1 MERVLAAV
9 DAGVAALSIMTA
21 PDMPKEVFIEDVIER
36 VVMMTKQQ
44 LQNTIFPEF
53 DPVYKV
59 NPRNKG
65 TCDRYDISLLHENS
79 RTVKYFV
86 GP

>member
-1 MERVLAAV
+1 MDRVLAAV
-9 DAGVAALSIMTA
+9 DAGLAALSIMTA
-21 PDMPKEVFIEDVIER
+21 PDMPKEVFLEDVIER

-59 NPRNKG
+59 NPNNRG
-65 TCDRYDISLLHENS
+65 MFHRY
-79 RTVKYFV
+79 
-86 GP
+86 

>member
-9 DAGVAALSIMTA
+9 DAGLAALSIMTA
-21 PDMPKEVFIEDVIER
+21 PDMPKEVFLEDVIER

-59 NPRNKG
+59 NPKNKG
-65 TCDRYDISLLHENS
+65 TCDIILFESLKLTHHCIM
-79 RTVKYFV
+79 FV
-86 GP
+86 